1 MPLSYAQVLDILRP
15 FFSQLLLTKVSLPR
29 AAALPELE
37 AAAVRAGF
45 MPVVVPEPAKAL
57 SAAKRLAGSS
67 GTVVIA
73 GSIYLL
79 AELFG
84 RDKIRIAQ

>member
-1 MPLSYAQVLDILRP
+1 M
-15 FFSQLLLTKVSLPR
+15 LTGVSLPR
-29 AAALPELE
+29 AAALAGLQG
-37 AAAVRAGF
+37 AALRAGF
-45 MPVVVPEPAKAL
+45 MPISVGEPPKAL
-57 SAAKRLAGSS
+57 SAAKRLAGEG